1 MIFII
6 CDSLQEECTR
16 KAKEKTVKSE
26 ENQGIHFLHKYKVF
40 FKQRRY
46 SYHETEMQKNQSF
59 FCRTSTDLTFFFEP
73 DAAARCGTVREE
85 EGVYSNVVVVQYHP
99 VIQRKGDR

>member
-1 MIFII
+1 
-6 CDSLQEECTR
+6 
-16 KAKEKTVKSE
+16 
-26 ENQGIHFLHKYKVF
+26 
-40 FKQRRY
+40 
-46 SYHETEMQKNQSF
+46 MQKTNPF